1 MKHEEFMEK
10 CIQIVVEN
18 ENKDLDPEVHIFLT
32 EKEDVFVVWSCK
44 TLQNSKAILSTKL
57 KGAPMYE
64 ITLNGDKSE
73 IYVDTYIKKT
83 NQRIKV

>member
-1 MKHEEFMEK
+1 MRHEEFMEK
-10 CIQIVVEN
+10 CIEIVVEN
-18 ENKDLDPEVHIFLT
+18 ENKDLDPKEHFFT

-57 KGAPMYE
+57 KGAPLYE

-83 NQRIKV
+83 NQRIIV

>member
-18 ENKDLDPEVHIFLT
+18 ENKNLDPFEHYIT
-32 EKEDVFVVWSCK
+32 QKGDVFVVWSCK

-57 KGAPMYE
+57 KGAPLYE
-64 ITLNGDKSE
+64 ITLNGDKSK

-83 NQRIKV
+83 NQRIIV